1 MSAFAVRP
9 RRATTRAPASSYAA
23 GLLAYLVEAG
33 ARRAAAAAGA
43 AVEPAPERARV
54 QGRRAEARAGA
65 PRQVVDMLLLRGG
78 GRRPRR
84 GEDAH
89 GGRLVPGGG
98 GVLLLGRRRADVEQ
112 GLLLVRHRDL
122 LDRRRPV
129 QLQVTIPHG
138 RSNTR
143 AATILI
149 DRFL

>member
-1 MSAFAVRP
+1 
-9 RRATTRAPASSYAA
+9 
-23 GLLAYLVEAG
+23 
-33 ARRAAAAAGA
+33 
-43 AVEPAPERARV
+43 
-54 QGRRAEARAGA
+54 
-65 PRQVVDMLLLRGG
+65 
-78 GRRPRR
+78 
-84 GEDAH
+84 
-89 GGRLVPGGG
+89 
-98 GVLLLGRRRADVEQ
+98 VEQ